1 MSGKV
6 KYPFHVRHNG
16 VDYNPGAPIEVENP
30 EEHVL
35 HGATKVINANVEDE
49 MPRTQAQSAHAAKT
63 SRRKSAK

>member
-1 MSGKV
+1 MSSRV

-16 VDYNPGAPIEVENP
+16 VDYSPGALIEVENP

-35 HGATKVINANVEDE
+35 RGATKVIDGNVEDE
-49 MPRTQAQSAHAAKT
+49 MPRAQAQSAHMAKA

>member
-35 HGATKVINANVEDE
+35 RGAMKVIDVNVEDE
-49 MPRTQAQSAHAAKT
+49 MPRAQAQSAHMAKA